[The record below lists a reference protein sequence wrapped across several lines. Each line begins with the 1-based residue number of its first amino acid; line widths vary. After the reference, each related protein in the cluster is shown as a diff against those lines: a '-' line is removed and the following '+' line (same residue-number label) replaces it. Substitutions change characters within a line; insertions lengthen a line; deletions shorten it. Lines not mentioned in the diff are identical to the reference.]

1 MAEEII
7 TSEITQEKNWTVLA
21 VSGRL
26 DRMTAP
32 QIGEQAEAALAS
44 CSQFAVDVKG
54 LSYLSSAGIRI
65 LLRLAKKAKAGQKD
79 FAICG
84 AEGFV
89 KEVIEDSNMNAIVTI
104 YGARSELG

>member
-7 TSEITQEKNWTVLA
+7 ASEVAQEKDWTVLA
-21 VSGRL
+21 ITGRL
-26 DRMTAP
+26 DRATAH
-32 QIGEQAEAALAS
+32 QTGEQAESLLAS
-44 CSQFAVDVKG
+44 NAKFAIDVKR

-65 LLRLAKKAKAGQKD
+65 LLRLAKKAKAMQKP

-89 KEVIEDSNMNAIVTI
+89 KEVIEESNMNTIVNI
-104 YGARSELG
+104 YQGREQLE